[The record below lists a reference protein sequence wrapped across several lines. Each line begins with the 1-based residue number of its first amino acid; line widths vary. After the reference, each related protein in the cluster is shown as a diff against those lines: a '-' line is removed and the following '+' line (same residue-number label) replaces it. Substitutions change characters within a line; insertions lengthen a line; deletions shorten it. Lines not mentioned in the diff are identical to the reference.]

1 MRVGHVDVGRLVKHS
16 IRIIVQVGDD
26 FGSVRI
32 NLDGDDDAFDGID
45 MSDLAEIAARGLA
58 NFLTGGTGDVDDDE
72 DEIMALPLLDDE
84 DDDDDHSLN

>member
-1 MRVGHVDVGRLVKHS
+1 MKHS
-16 IRIIVQVGDD
+16 IRVIVQVGDD

-45 MSDLAEIAARGLA
+45 MSDLAEVAARGLA
-58 NFLTGGTGDVDDDE
+58 SFLTGDVEDDE